1 MARKI
6 EKPLLLSPFDNLEET
21 LPLIEAGADELYGG
35 VLPDDWGSG
44 RLSPNQ
50 RTFASAQFSSEKE
63 FAKAVELAGSRDVPV
78 YLTMNAPLNPPEAQK
93 KLLGLAKRCAGYG
106 VKGVIAGDPG
116 LIVKI
121 RETGIPLEITLSTM
135 AGALNAS
142 AFALFA
148 GLGVSRAVLPRHLT
162 LGETAEITAALPDLT
177 FEAFVLVGK
186 CPNEEAHCF
195 FQHTAPDKRWPCEIA
210 QTVNAAGDNPLKRR
224 FERWSSCDRRFSC
237 GLCAIRGL
245 IERGVSVQKLVGRGG
260 PTAGKVANVR
270 MVRRFMDNPALG
282 RAEALLAYCS
292 RFGMECDPLVCYYP
306 ELHPYFGG

>member
-35 VLPDDWGSG
+35 VLPDDWVSG

-63 FAKAVELAGSRDVPV
+63 FAKAVALAASRKVPV
-78 YLTMNAPLNPPEAQK
+78 YLTMNAPLNPPEIQK
-93 KLLGLAKRCAGYG
+93 KLLGLAKRAADYG

-116 LIVKI
+116 FIVKI
-121 RETGIPLEITLSTM
+121 REAQIPLEITLSTM

-142 AFALFA
+142 AFEFFA
-148 GLGVSRAVLPRHLT
+148 GLGASRAVLPRHLT
-162 LGETAEITAALPDLT
+162 LGETKEITAALPNLT

-195 FQHTAPDKRWPCEIA
+195 FQHTAPDKRWPCEIE
-210 QTVNAAGDNPLKRR
+210 QRVDAADGNPLKER
-224 FERWSSCDRRFSC
+224 FRRWSSCDRRFSC
-237 GLCAIRGL
+237 GLCAIRPL
-245 IERGVSVQKLVGRGG
+245 IERGVAVQKLVGRGG
-260 PTAGKVANVR
+260 PTAGKVANVK
-270 MVRRFMDNPALG
+270 MVRRFIDNPALG
-282 RAEALLAYCS
+282 RAEALEAYAS
-292 RFGMECDPLVCYYP
+292 RFGRECDPLICYYP
-306 ELHPYFGG
+306 ELHPGLKP